1 MKIQPTG
8 LFAFRLL
15 VASLLLFATARSAV
29 AQFTYYV
36 SPNGL
41 DARYNVTARNR
52 DRPWRTIQKAVNSA
66 EAGSTIVVLDGDY
79 YEHVYMPRG
88 SLTVRAENQQ
98 VPLLV
103 GSIGSNGIGN
113 VTIDGLRVSNRVG
126 GGPVTKGIWFSH
138 CNNLLIRNNRV
149 YSCIGGGISADQCDN
164 TVIEWNITHS
174 NAFWDV
180 AQHSGISVYQPRDV
194 NRSTAQASQTGIHIR
209 NNTSFSNQN
218 LLNNPI
224 WGRPTDGNGI
234 VVDDTRNLTA
244 PSGNNQ
250 TYIKK
255 VVVENNLCYFNGGQ
269 GVHCYQ
275 SDNVLIRNNTCYKNL
290 ISFDFGGEVSVVK
303 SRNVNV
309 INNILFARDG
319 RYVNLQYEATNVR
332 WDANL
337 LHNGGSHPEVFNR
350 PLTVYANPHFENGSF
365 RLRATSP
372 AINRGIEST
381 SGFFLDVN
389 GNPRLM
395 FGVVDLGAVE
405 FGN

>member
-1 MKIQPTG
+1 MMLLPTG
-8 LFAFRLL
+8 FSALRLMI
-15 VASLLLFATARSAV
+15 AALLLFAPVSGTF

-66 EAGSTIVVLDGDY
+66 EAGSTIIVLDGNY

-88 SLTVRAENQQ
+88 SLTVRAENQHG
-98 VPLLV
+98 PLLV
-103 GSIGSNGIGN
+103 GSIGSNGISN
-113 VTIDGLRVSNRVG
+113 VTIDGLQITNRVG
-126 GGPVTKGIWFSH
+126 GGPVTKGIYFSYG
-138 CNNLLIRNNRV
+138 NNFRIRNNRV
-149 YSCIGGGISADQCDN
+149 FSCIGGGISLDQSDN
-164 TVIEWNITHS
+164 LVIEWNITHS

-194 NRSTAQASQTGIHIR
+194 NRSTAQAGQTGIHIR

-218 LLNNPI
+218 LLNNPA

-244 PSGNNQ
+244 PSGNNL

-255 VVVENNLCYFNGGQ
+255 IVVENNLCYFNGGQ

-275 SDNVLIRNNTCYKNL
+275 SENVLIRNNTCYKNL

-337 LHNGGSHPEVFNR
+337 LHNGSSHSGVTNGLGS
-350 PLTVYANPHFENGSF
+350 VYANPHFENGSF
-365 RLRATSP
+365 RLRASSP
-372 AINRGIEST
+372 AINRGIESA
-381 SGFFLDVN
+381 SSWYLDVN